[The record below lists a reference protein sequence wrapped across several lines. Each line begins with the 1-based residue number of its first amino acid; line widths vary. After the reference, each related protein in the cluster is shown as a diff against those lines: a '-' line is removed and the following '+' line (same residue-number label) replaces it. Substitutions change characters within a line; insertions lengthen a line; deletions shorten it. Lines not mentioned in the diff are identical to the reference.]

1 MDQKPRYN
9 FHVLIADDD
18 EDDRLLVKQ
27 AIEESLPN
35 VYSSFVDDGEELLQY
50 LDQCH
55 TEPKGSEMRC
65 PQLILLDL
73 NLPKMKG
80 MEVLRKIRADDRH
93 NAMPVVVLSTSDD
106 VHDINLS
113 YKLGANSFFIKPLD
127 FANLI
132 RMMAVLGAYWFE
144 TARLPINELLSSGQS
159 TVKPKITATILV
171 IDDSSFVRK
180 ALNRILRLAGHNTL
194 EATDEETALYI
205 YRTKKPDLV
214 LLDLRMAGLQA
225 KEVIAKL
232 REIDAKVRVLI
243 ATGNAGELTR
253 EEIEQSGAMGVFYK
267 PILSESIL
275 KAIDSALVEE
285 Q

>member
-1 MDQKPRYN
+1 MPK
-9 FHVLIADDD
+9 I
-18 EDDRLLVKQ
+18 
-27 AIEESLPN
+27 
-35 VYSSFVDDGEELLQY
+35 DGL
-50 LDQCH
+50 
-55 TEPKGSEMRC
+55 
-65 PQLILLDL
+65 
-73 NLPKMKG
+73 
-80 MEVLRKIRADDRH
+80 EVLRRIRADDRH
-93 NAMPVVVLSTSDD
+93 NSTHVVILSTSGD

-127 FANLI
+127 FGDLI
-132 RMMAVLGAYWFE
+132 RMMAVLGTYWFD
-144 TARLPINELLSSGQS
+144 TAHLPINELLSSGQS
-159 TVKPKITATILV
+159 TAKPKITATILI
-171 IDDSSFVRK
+171 IDDSAFARK

-214 LLDLRMAGLQA
+214 LLDLTMAGLQG

-232 REIDAKVRVLI
+232 RVIDAKVRVLI
-243 ATGNAGELTR
+243 ATGNVEELTR
-253 EEIEQSGAMGVFYK
+253 EEIDISGAIGVFYK

>member
-1 MDQKPRYN
+1 MAQKHRHN

-18 EDDRLLVKQ
+18 EDDCMLIRQ
-27 AIEESLPN
+27 AIEEALPN
-35 VYSSFVDDGEELLQY
+35 VDTRFVDNGEELLQY
-50 LDQCH
+50 LDHCH
-55 TEPKGSEMRC
+55 TEHRNSERRC
-65 PQLILLDL
+65 PELILLDL
-73 NLPKMKG
+73 HMPKMDG
-80 MEVLRKIRADDRH
+80 MEVLRRIRADDRH
-93 NAMPVVVLSTSDD
+93 NSTPVVILSTSND

-127 FANLI
+127 FGDLI
-132 RMMAVLGAYWFE
+132 RMMAVLGTYWFD

-159 TVKPKITATILV
+159 TAKPKISATILI
-171 IDDSSFVRK
+171 IDDSAFARK
-180 ALNRILRLAGHNTL
+180 ALNRILQLAGHNAL

-214 LLDLRMAGLQA
+214 LLDLRMAGLQG

-232 REIDAKVRVLI
+232 RGIDPKARVLI
-243 ATGNAGELTR
+243 ATGNGEELTR
-253 EEIEQSGAMGVFYK
+253 EEIDLSGAIGVFYK